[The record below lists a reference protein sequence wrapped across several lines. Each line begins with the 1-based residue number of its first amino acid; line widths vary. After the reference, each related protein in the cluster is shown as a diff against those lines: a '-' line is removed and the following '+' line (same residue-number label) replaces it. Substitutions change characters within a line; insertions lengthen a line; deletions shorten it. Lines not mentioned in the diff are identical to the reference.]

1 MQIRDI
7 MAEPMF
13 LDKGETLSHAMDVM
27 EKNGVQRLLV
37 MHNGDINGV
46 VTIRTILRSL
56 GSRKSA
62 GMPASSLHVASATT
76 DNFTKV
82 FPDLKSEEAIT
93 LVDRT
98 GGVLIVM
105 DGNELLGWITP
116 REILKNAINLEESV
130 GDSMIAD
137 LITIH
142 PTERVSHARRLM
154 LDENIGRLP
163 VVEEDRLVGI
173 VTEQDIAK
181 AMRAFRDLVPSH
193 QQDNRIKKLLVEDI
207 MKRQVTTV
215 NVDTPIG
222 DVVRTMLKEDI
233 GGIPILNGND
243 ELAGIITQRS
253 IIRVLAKRQ

>member
-7 MAEPMF
+7 IAEP
-13 LDKGETLSHAMDVM
+13 LSIDKGETLSHAMDVM
-27 EKNGVQRLLV
+27 DKNGVRRLLV
-37 MHNGDINGV
+37 THNGEINGV
-46 VTIRTILRSL
+46 VTIRNILRSL
-56 GSRKSA
+56 GSRKNA

-82 FPDLKSEEAIT
+82 FPDLKPEEAIT
-93 LVDRT
+93 LVDRR

-116 REILKNAINLEESV
+116 QEILKNAMSLEETV
-130 GDSMIAD
+130 EDAMIVD
-137 LITIH
+137 LITVH

-163 VVEEDRLVGI
+163 VVEEELLVGI

-207 MKRQVTTV
+207 MRRQVTIV
-215 NVDTPIG
+215 RMDTPIG
-222 DVVRTMLKEDI
+222 DVVRTMLEEDI
-233 GGIPILNGND
+233 GGMPVLDGND
-243 ELAGIITQRS
+243 ELTGIITRRS